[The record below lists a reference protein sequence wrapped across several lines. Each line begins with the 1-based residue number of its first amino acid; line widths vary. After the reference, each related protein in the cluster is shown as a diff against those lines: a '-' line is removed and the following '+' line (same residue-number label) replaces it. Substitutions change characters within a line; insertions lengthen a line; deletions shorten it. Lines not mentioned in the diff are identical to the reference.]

1 MPTNVNESMAQ
12 YLWGILAKALDP
24 PVENNVS
31 PDGPPLPPLG
41 IPGVPD
47 NAVGSG
53 APQPRTTSR
62 AGAVPPTAL
71 QQLIERMSGMNMP
84 AVSDVPGAT
93 PGMLG
98 ADAPAPSPVQQSQ
111 NIPAPYPHASEHQP
125 MDVAPPMQEGA
136 GSSFNPNASVPIPD
150 FLQSEVMEEEPL
162 PGPGLGL
169 ESIVGS
175 PVAPVGDEQDQIA
188 LAQSLNERPRRGNP
202 GWVRTISA
210 ILSRLG
216 RNEQGAQQVE
226 NQPHQDALN
235 QWQDRIQKLH
245 LLAEQEKSGN
255 QLDLENFRIGQEREF
270 RQEQAG
276 LEQDRFNQRQAD
288 IRRGQDVSIIGQD
301 KQAETARK
309 RINQQSRDRKLDRE
323 LRERLAGEQASLSIK
338 LNDARIAASG
348 NGGPSGKKL
357 NDQTLL
363 SILDENYGTFFSEL
377 PPDKQ
382 KTAAK
387 YLSQAIEYNKKR
399 GKLTFDIDRVG
410 SAWWGTDPELRDMIN
425 MWVRTL
431 RESGTSVT
439 ITEEEE

>member
-24 PVENNVS
+24 PVEKNVS

-71 QQLIERMSGMNMP
+71 QQLIERMNSVNTP
-84 AVSDVPGAT
+84 ALADVPGAT

-98 ADAPAPSPVQQSQ
+98 ADAPAPPPVQQSQ
-111 NIPAPYPHASEHQP
+111 NVPAPYPHASEHQP

-150 FLQSEVMEEEPL
+150 FLQGEVMEEEPL
-162 PGPGLGL
+162 PSPELGL

-175 PVAPVGDEQDQIA
+175 PVAPVGEEQDQIA

-288 IRRGQDVSIIGQD
+288 IRRGQDVSVRGQD
-301 KQAETARK
+301 IQAETAGK
-309 RINQQSRDRKLDRE
+309 RANQQSRDRKLDRD
-323 LRERLAGEQASLSIK
+323 LKRELAGEQASLSRE
-338 LNDARIAASG
+338 LNDARIAARGSG
-348 NGGPSGKKL
+348 STGKRP

-363 SILDENYGTFFSEL
+363 QMLDQHTGSYFLEL

-382 KTAAK
+382 KIAAK
-387 YLSQAIEYNKKR
+387 YLGDAIKYNITTKKFD
-399 GKLTFDIDRVG
+399 FDISRVD
-410 SAWWGTDPELRDMIN
+410 STWWGTDPEIRDMVDN
-425 MWVRTL
+425 WVRTL